1 MTAKKDTKF
10 KKGVSGNPNGR
21 PKGARNKF
29 HADREIANAV
39 ASGKSFKDII
49 DLLTSRIDDE
59 SVTDTQKTKYLQ
71 MLIDLKLKLSDREL
85 KAIEEEEKK
94 KAAKEAADKIP
105 APKAQK
111 KESTVES
118 FTPFKIKRNKEG

>member
-49 DLLTSRIDDE
+49 DLLTSRIDDD

-94 KAAKEAADKIP
+94 KAAKEAAKNIP
-105 APKAQK
+105 APKTQK
-111 KESTVES
+111 QDSTVEH
-118 FTPFKIKRNKEG
+118 FPAFQIKRNKEG